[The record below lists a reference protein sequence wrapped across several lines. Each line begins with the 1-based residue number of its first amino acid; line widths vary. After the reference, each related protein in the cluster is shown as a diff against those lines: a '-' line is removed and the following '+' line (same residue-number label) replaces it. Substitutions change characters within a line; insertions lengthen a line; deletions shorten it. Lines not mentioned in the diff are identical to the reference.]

1 MPTCS
6 TPGPGEVR
14 VRLAVAGICNSDW
27 HMVQSELRRDFP
39 RILALYLAGKFKL
52 DELIS
57 QRYRL
62 DQINEANANLL
73 TGDARHGV
81 IVFDG
86 A

>member
-6 TPGPGEVR
+6 TLGPGEVR
-14 VRLAVAGICNSDW
+14 VRLAAAGICNNDW
-27 HMVQSELRRDFP
+27 HMVQGELRRDFP

>member
-1 MPTCS
+1 
-6 TPGPGEVR
+6 
-14 VRLAVAGICNSDW
+14 
-27 HMVQSELRRDFP
+27 MVQGELRRDFP
-39 RILALYLAGKFKL
+39 RILARYPADKFIL

-57 QRYRL
+57 ERYRL

-73 TGDARHGV
+73 TGAARHVV

>member
-1 MPTCS
+1 
-6 TPGPGEVR
+6 
-14 VRLAVAGICNSDW
+14 
-27 HMVQSELRRDFP
+27 MVQGELRRDFP
-39 RILALYLAGKFKL
+39 RILALYQAGKFKL

-62 DQINEANANLL
+62 DQISEAYADLL
-73 TGDARHGV
+73 TSDAHRGV

>member
-1 MPTCS
+1 
-6 TPGPGEVR
+6 
-14 VRLAVAGICNSDW
+14 
-27 HMVQSELRRDFP
+27 MVQGELRRDFP
-39 RILALYLAGKFKL
+39 RILALYQAGKFKL

-73 TGDARHGV
+73 TGDACHGV

>member
-1 MPTCS
+1 MC
-6 TPGPGEVR
+6 
-14 VRLAVAGICNSDW
+14 
-27 HMVQSELRRDFP
+27 RDFP
-39 RILALYLAGKFKL
+39 RILALYQTGKLKL

>member
-1 MPTCS
+1 MC
-6 TPGPGEVR
+6 
-14 VRLAVAGICNSDW
+14 
-27 HMVQSELRRDFP
+27 RDFP
-39 RILALYLAGKFKL
+39 RILALYQTGKLKL

-62 DQINEANANLL
+62 DQISEAYADLL
-73 TGDARHGV
+73 TSDAHRGV

>member
-1 MPTCS
+1 MHVREKRILDCFYGS
-6 TPGPGEVR
+6 T
-14 VRLAVAGICNSDW
+14 NT
-27 HMVQSELRRDFP
+27 RRDFP
-39 RILALYLAGKFKL
+39 RILDLYRAGKLKL

-62 DQINEANANLL
+62 DQINEAYADLL
-73 TGDARHGV
+73 TGDARRGV

>member
-1 MPTCS
+1 
-6 TPGPGEVR
+6 
-14 VRLAVAGICNSDW
+14 
-27 HMVQSELRRDFP
+27 MVQGELRRDFP

-62 DQINEANANLL
+62 DQISEAHAGLL
-73 TGDARHGV
+73 TSDARRGV

>member
-1 MPTCS
+1 MC
-6 TPGPGEVR
+6 
-14 VRLAVAGICNSDW
+14 
-27 HMVQSELRRDFP
+27 RDFP
-39 RILALYLAGKFKL
+39 RILTLYQTGKRKL

-62 DQINEANANLL
+62 DQISEAYADLL
-73 TGDARHGV
+73 TNDARRGV